1 MCKDIHYL
9 YILKPVD
16 DPALIRSVLSAN
28 STYEKENE
36 PENVLSIG
44 DGEEGWYTEES
55 AERFRRILAGEHYGV
70 LCVDISIDEIRNTI
84 YSDIMKNIN
93 IIIIMSLFFVAVI
106 AAWIRNNITS
116 PIRKLEESLLETIRS
131 GFERSYAQKDLDPW
145 KNHV

>member
-84 YSDIMKNIN
+84 WVYCQRID
-93 IIIIMSLFFVAVI
+93 
-106 AAWIRNNITS
+106 
-116 PIRKLEESLLETIRS
+116 EEAKKKGGLLENWQI
-131 GFERSYAQKDLDPW
+131 
-145 KNHV
+145 